1 MLAITGRLL
10 AKNTLLSLVA
20 QITPLIV
27 AIVAIPILL
36 DRLGLVRLGIL
47 SLVWVLL
54 GYAGLLD
61 LGIARALTQR
71 TSRLLARREEDGV
84 AKLATSAIAAN
95 FGLGIVGGACLL
107 AMRDVLPVA
116 LGVPHD
122 FLHETEGAISVLALG
137 LPVALATAAVRGLI
151 EGAQRFDLV
160 TAVAA
165 PTSTLTYALPAG
177 GAVAGLSL
185 PAIVGLLVATRIATF
200 VAYLL
205 LTRRAFPNLSVFG
218 LPSLSAARGLL
229 GYGGWLT
236 VSSASAPAIVYG
248 ERAIIAS
255 ATTASGLGL
264 YVIPYEIV
272 ARMWVVPGAIAATL
286 FPAFAAMNEIDINRV
301 ESTFRRS
308 LTLVI
313 VVLGPLAVLLV
324 SLGGPLLYYWLGG
337 DVASSITLPL
347 QIFAVGAV
355 INSLGYLPLV
365 YLQASGR
372 AHLAAKLHLA
382 EIPGTYLVTWALAS
396 HFGLVGAAVAW
407 FGRVAADSAALF
419 VFASRSSRE
428 VASGARANNLN
439 ILITSLAILSAA
451 VLSTIDSFGLRALGV
466 ALIVPTTSALIWR
479 LGLTASDR
487 ATLLSLARDVWS
499 RRVQRNAN
507 SSS

>member
-1 MLAITGRLL
+1 MLITGRLL
-10 AKNTLLSLVA
+10 AKNTVLSLVA
-20 QITPLIV
+20 QIAPLII

-71 TSRLLARREEDGV
+71 TSRLLARHEEEGV
-84 AKLATSAIAAN
+84 AKLATTAIAAN
-95 FGLGIVGGACLL
+95 FGLGIVGGACLVAL
-107 AMRDVLPVA
+107 RDVLPVA
-116 LGVPHD
+116 LGVPYD
-122 FLHETEGAISVLALG
+122 FRGDAEGAVSVLALG
-137 LPVALATAAVRGLI
+137 LPVALATSAVRGLI

-185 PAIVGLLVATRIATF
+185 PAIVGLLVAARVATF

-205 LTRRAFPNLSVFG
+205 LTRRAFPKLSVFG
-218 LPSLSAARGLL
+218 LPSWSAARGLL

-264 YVIPYEIV
+264 YAIPYELV

-286 FPAFAAMNEIDINRV
+286 FPAFAALNEIDINRV

-308 LTLVI
+308 LTLLI
-313 VVLGPLAVLLV
+313 VVLGPIAMLLV
-324 SLGGPLLYYWLGG
+324 SLGGPLLHYWLGS
-337 DVASSITLPL
+337 DVASSMTLPL

-355 INSLGYLPLV
+355 INSLGYLPLA

-396 HFGLVGAAVAW
+396 QFGLVGAAVAW
-407 FGRVAADSAALF
+407 LARVTTDSAVLF

-428 VASGARANNLN
+428 VALGARSNTLTIV
-439 ILITSLAILSAA
+439 ILSLAILGAA
-451 VLSTIDSFGLRALGV
+451 VMSTVESLGLRTLGV
-466 ALIVPTTSALIWR
+466 ALIVATTFALIWR

-487 ATLLSLARDVWS
+487 TTLSSLARHVWS
-499 RRVQRNAN
+499 SRVQPNAD

>member
-1 MLAITGRLL
+1 MTGHLL
-10 AKNTLLSLVA
+10 AKNTLLSVIA
-20 QITPLIV
+20 QIMPLIV

-36 DRLGLVRLGIL
+36 DRLGLVRVGIL

-84 AKLATSAIAAN
+84 AKLTTTAIAAN
-95 FGLGIVGGACLL
+95 FGLGIVLGVCLL
-107 AMRDVLPVA
+107 ATRDVLPVA
-116 LGVPHD
+116 IGVPQD
-122 FLHETEGAISVLALG
+122 LLLETEGAVSVLALG
-137 LPVALATAAVRGLI
+137 LPVALATAAARGLI

-160 TAVAA
+160 AAVAT
-165 PTSTLTYALPAG
+165 PTSTLTYVLPAG

-185 PAIVGLLVATRIATF
+185 PAIVGLLVAARIATLM
-200 VAYLL
+200 AYLV
-205 LTRRAFPNLSVFG
+205 LTRRAFPGLSVFG
-218 LPSLSAARGLL
+218 PPSWSAARGLV

-264 YVIPYEIV
+264 YVIPYELV

-286 FPAFAAMNEIDINRV
+286 FPAFAALDEIDINRV

-308 LTLVI
+308 LTLLI
-313 VVLGPLAVLLV
+313 VGLGPLAMLLV
-324 SLGGPLLYYWLGG
+324 SFGGTVLHYWLGS
-337 DVASSITLPL
+337 DVASAITLPL

-355 INSLGYLPLV
+355 INSLGYLPLA

-372 AHLAAKLHLA
+372 AHLAAKLHVA
-382 EIPGTYLVTWALAS
+382 EILGTYLLTWGLAS

-407 FGRVAADSAALF
+407 LARVTTDSAALF
-419 VFASRSSRE
+419 VLASRSSRE
-428 VASGARANNLN
+428 VARAARSNAL
-439 ILITSLAILSAA
+439 TAVALSAA
-451 VLSTIDSFGLRALGV
+451 VLAAAVLSTVESLGLRALGV
-466 ALIVPTTSALIWR
+466 ALIIPTTFAVIWR
-479 LGLTASDR
+479 LGLTAADR
-487 ATLLSLARDVWS
+487 TTLVSLARHFWT
-499 RRVQRNAN
+499 RRAQPNAD